1 MKLTKE
7 ELIEIIKEE
16 VQNEGIMDLL
26 KKDKR
31 EPARNPKTMAAVEML
46 MMARVFKNKVIPAI
60 EATQGTSERSI
71 KAKEAIMK
79 EFDLERLAE
88 LMQELGYTSVV

>member
-31 EPARNPKTMAAVEML
+31 EPARNPKAMAAEEML